1 MTPNDVLSW
10 KRATALAAGWV
21 AALTAVGVAASLLVD
36 GFYARNSMNPVA
48 GQCYLA
54 LGPLLLLMCLVAP
67 TLAGRFHRSSRV
79 ATLVG
84 AFSIVG
90 LLLVLLV
97 WISPFITILRDGP

>member
-36 GFYARNSMNPVA
+36 GFYARNSMNPFA

-67 TLAGRFHRSSRV
+67 TLARRVHRSSRV
-79 ATLVG
+79 ETLVG
-84 AFSIVG
+84 AFIIVE
-90 LLLVLLV
+90 LLLGVLV
-97 WISPFITILRDGP
+97 WISLIIWIVRNGP